1 MKSFHLSSS
10 YALPV
15 AVSLGL
21 HAVLFAFVFWG
32 WESSSTP
39 KRVTAPKAIQA
50 TIVQLEASSP
60 SAAAPQP
67 AQRTIDVAA
76 QRAEAERLEQQRR
89 AEQQRQQQA
98 ERERRD
104 RERKEQERK
113 EQERKEQER
122 REQERREAERHAQE
136 QRDAEQRRMQE
147 AIAAEM
153 EEERARL
160 EAEQNAAIAASYS
173 SLVEARIVQNWS
185 RPPSARNDM
194 VADLQIQLVP
204 TGRVVGVTIV
214 KSSGDPAF
222 DRSAERAVWK
232 AEQFPELQQLP
243 SIVFEQQFRQFT
255 LRFNPQDLRQ

>member
-1 MKSFHLSSS
+1 MKLFHLSTS
-10 YALPV
+10 YAFPI
-15 AVSLGL
+15 AVSIGL

-32 WESSSTP
+32 WESTSTP

-60 SAAAPQP
+60 AAAAPQP

-76 QRAEAERLEQQRR
+76 QRAEAERLAEQRR
-89 AEQQRQQQA
+89 AEQRRQQA
-98 ERERRD
+98 ERERQ
-104 RERKEQERK
+104 ERQRQEQERREK
-113 EQERKEQER
+113 ERKEQER
-122 REQERREAERHAQE
+122 REQERRDAERRAQE
-136 QRDAEQRRMQE
+136 QREAEQRRLQE

-153 EEERARL
+153 EAERASL

-173 SLVEARIVQNWS
+173 ALVEARIVRNWS